1 MAAEHNRIEAP
12 RDIRPMGSLF
22 RGLSPCESA
31 ALMPSPFVSR
41 LRSFAGSSRP
51 AVVDD
56 ATSRSFA
63 ELFDRALAASSSL
76 RAGAPSL
83 EGRRVILLATP
94 GAAWVEAFFGVLLGG
109 GVAVPLSP
117 LYPPSE
123 LAWFADDA
131 GADAIVISDDLADRA
146 ALMTRDRRV
155 FRAADLGDGPAR
167 EGQGDATDAL
177 SPDATALLLYT
188 SGTTGK
194 PKGAMI
200 SHENLAV
207 QARLVGEAW
216 GFHEGDRL
224 LHALPLHHLHGL
236 GISLLTALCAGATAR
251 MLPRFDAAR
260 VWDELSRGDKSVWMA
275 VPTMYAK
282 LLEAFDAAS
291 SASQDRCAGAAR
303 SLRLATSGSA
313 ALPVTLADR
322 WRKIAGEI
330 PLERFGMTEIGVG
343 LTNPLNPAGRRPG
356 YVGLPLPSVE
366 VKLVDD
372 AGHLSESGPAELWI
386 RGPSVFKGYWGRSDA
401 TASAFPDNDGWF
413 RTGDIAERAPD
424 GYIRL
429 LGRTSVDILK
439 SGGYKL
445 SALEIEE
452 ALRENAA
459 VAEVAVV
466 GVPDATWGERVVAAV
481 VPVPGR
487 EAECE
492 ADRLRAWAKDR
503 LASYKIPRE
512 VVTVTSLPRNALGK
526 VVKPDLVRALTAG
539 LATPPAGGA
548 RP

>member
-1 MAAEHNRIEAP
+1 M
-12 RDIRPMGSLF
+12 S
-22 RGLSPCESA
+22 
-31 ALMPSPFVSR
+31 SPFVSR

-51 AVVDD
+51 AVVGDT
-56 ATSRSFA
+56 ASRSFA
-63 ELFDRALAASSSL
+63 ELYDRALAASANL

-94 GAAWVEAFFGVLLGG
+94 GAAWVEAFFGILLAG

-117 LYPPSE
+117 LYPPGE

-131 GADAIVISDDLADRA
+131 GADAIVISDDLVDRA
-146 ALMTRDRRV
+146 ALMTRARRV
-155 FRAADLGDGPAR
+155 FRAADLGEGPAR
-167 EGQGDATDAL
+167 EAEDAC
-177 SPDATALLLYT
+177 SPGATALLLYT

-236 GISLLTALCAGATAR
+236 GISLLTALSSGATAR
-251 MLPRFDAAR
+251 LLPRFDAAR
-260 VWDELSRGDKSVWMA
+260 VWDEISRGDKTVWMA

-291 SASQDRCAGAAR
+291 SEFRDRCMGAAR

-313 ALPVTLADR
+313 ALPVTLAER
-322 WRKIAGEI
+322 WRTIAGEI

-343 LTNPLNPAGRRPG
+343 LTNPLHPSGRRPG

-372 AGHLSESGPAELWI
+372 SLCLSESGPAELWV
-386 RGPSVFKGYWGRSDA
+386 RGPSVFQGYWGRAEA
-401 TASAFPDNDGWF
+401 TSSAFPDNDGWF

-452 ALRENAA
+452 ALRENGA

-487 EAECE
+487 DLECE
-492 ADRLRAWAKDR
+492 SDRLRAWAKER
-503 LASYKIPRE
+503 LASYKVPRE
-512 VVTVTSLPRNALGK
+512 VVIMASLPRNALGK
-526 VVKPDLVRALTAG
+526 VVKPELIRALTEAK
-539 LATPPAGGA
+539 
-548 RP
+548 